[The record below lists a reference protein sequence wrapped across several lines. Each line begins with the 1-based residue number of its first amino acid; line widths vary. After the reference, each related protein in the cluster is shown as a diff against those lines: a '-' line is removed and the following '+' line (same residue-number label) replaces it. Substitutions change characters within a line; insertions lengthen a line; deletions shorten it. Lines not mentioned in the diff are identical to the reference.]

1 MATETSRGGS
11 QRYILVGVDDSEQAR
26 WALDEA
32 IRLSRLMD
40 ARVCLVHVVDVAPVL
55 VPEFAFEEAMRGP
68 GLVAEG
74 WDLVHAMSERI
85 PPGHRGQLLVREG
98 PADKE
103 IVMAAQE
110 IGAELLVIGTHGRGL
125 LGRFLLGSTAESVV
139 RHAICPVVTVG
150 HAPRSDDPAASPRQV
165 AAAPRGAFVAG

>member
-1 MATETSRGGS
+1 MVANEIRGASG
-11 QRYILVGVDDSEQAR
+11 RYILVGVDDSVQAK
-26 WALDEA
+26 WALDEGV
-32 IRLSRLMD
+32 RLARLTD

-74 WDLVHAMSERI
+74 WDLVHALSERI
-85 PPGHRGQLLVREG
+85 PAGYRGQLLVREG

-103 IVMAAQE
+103 IVLAAQE
-110 IGAELLVIGTHGRGL
+110 IGAQLLVIGTHGRGL

-139 RHAICPVVTVG
+139 RHAMCPVVTVG
-150 HAPRSDDPAASPRQV
+150 HAPRQDRAEPTPKRETQASLT
-165 AAAPRGAFVAG
+165 GT